1 MTSEIKVDT
10 ISEQT
15 SANGVSI
22 DGLTIKD
29 GGITATTGAIV
40 FNEDSADIDTR
51 FESNTYT
58 NILTIDAGDDNVTL
72 GVNNI
77 YKNWYDATNTYEPLF
92 QQTGSSFALAS
103 QSQVYQNGA
112 NTEGPIKYFGKSRS
126 AAGAVGYTAVAD
138 GDILGI
144 VSFQGADGTH
154 FMEGAS
160 IRSLVDGTPGVNDVP
175 TNLQFFT
182 NEGTSGASKRWTIE
196 TDGNLTPA
204 NTAYGIHL
212 GVTTATASNL
222 LDDYEEGVVT
232 NVALSPGSSGSINL
246 QTNFRALAYTKIG
259 RQVTITGMLKITSVS
274 SPTGAPTFA
283 LPFALASLTD
293 TAEICRGHGYVVNAA
308 NAENGDGGLIIDV
321 QTAGSTTATIMKTDN
336 TVNGL
341 RDFDSTFATSQAE
354 INFSFSYF
362 TS

>member
-1 MTSEIKVDT
+1 MLFV
-10 ISEQT
+10 
-15 SANGVSI
+15 
-22 DGLTIKD
+22 
-29 GGITATTGAIV
+29 
-40 FNEDSADIDTR
+40 
-51 FESNTYT
+51 
-58 NILTIDAGDDNVTL
+58 DAGDDNVTL

-92 QQTGSSFALAS
+92 QQTGSSFALAA

-212 GVTTATASNL
+212 GVTTPTASNL
-222 LDDYEEGVVT
+222 LDDYEEGTWTPTMVGQTV
-232 NVALSPGSSGSINL
+232 SGSLSYSYQNGRYVKVG
-246 QTNFRALAYTKIG
+246 QMVTAY
-259 RQVTITGMLKITSVS
+259 
-274 SPTGAPTFA
+274 
-283 LPFALASLTD
+283 
-293 TAEICRGHGYVVNAA
+293 CYV
-308 NAENGDGGLIIDV
+308 EC
-321 QTAGSTTATIMKTDN
+321 N
-336 TVNGL
+336 TVNSPLAGNLQIHGFPFAVYNASATYPALTIGYSVGFPSTASATTGYGAPNTTYAQIQTMASGDGRDNLSTGTNAGNINGDEGL
-341 RDFDSTFATSQAE
+341 VLSMTYKS
-354 INFSFSYF
+354 N
-362 TS
+362 

>member
-77 YKNWYDATNTYEPLF
+77 YKNWYDNTNTYEPLF
-92 QQTGSSFALAS
+92 QQTGSSYALAA

-112 NTEGPIKYFGKSRS
+112 NGEGAIKMFGKSRS
-126 AAGAVGYTAVAD
+126 AAGAAGYGVVAD
-138 GDILGI
+138 GDMLGNI
-144 VSFQGADGTH
+144 SFQGADGTH
-154 FMEGAS
+154 FIEGAG
-160 IRSLVDGTPGVNDVP
+160 IRSYVKSGVGANDMP
-175 TNLQFFT
+175 ACLQFFT
-182 NEGTSGASKRWTIE
+182 NSGTSGAVNKWTLE
-196 TDGNLTPA
+196 ADGNFTPA

-212 GVTTATASNL
+212 GVTTPTASNL
-222 LDDYEEGVVT
+222 LDDYEEGT
-232 NVALSPGSSGSINL
+232 WTG
-246 QTNFRALAYTKIG
+246 TFRDANGHFSMNSDYQAGYYTKIG
-259 RQVTITGMLKITSVS
+259 NIVTVTAYLIGS
-274 SPTGAPTFA
+274 SE
-283 LPFALASLTD
+283 SLTD
-293 TAEICRGHGYVVNAA
+293 SNSVKIDGLPFSAISGTPGYQAITVGYVESASITAGQSISGWVNQGTNQIQLTKFDVATGTTSLTVG
-308 NAENGDGGLIIDV
+308 ELTGDGQVIF
-321 QTAGSTTATIMKTDN
+321 TATYR
-336 TVNGL
+336 V
-341 RDFDSTFATSQAE
+341 A
-354 INFSFSYF
+354 
-362 TS
+362 